1 MTTQAPETQKLI
13 LIAMM
18 TPGTPEYEELGDK
31 MEAALAE
38 LDEGL
43 PPATDSNLLNT
54 RMTW

>member
-1 MTTQAPETQKLI
+1 MDVKEKERI
-13 LIAMM
+13 LRAMM